1 MKKCGIY
8 LITNNINGKKYIG
21 QSRNLVKRWNNHKDQ
36 GRHNHSTL
44 LIHNAMRE
52 YGIDNFSF
60 DILLECPIDM
70 LDVWESDM
78 IRLYDTFVP
87 NGYNI
92 RDGKKGITE
101 EERLKLSKRM
111 KENNPMKNP
120 DIAERVGNKL
130 KGTHHSRVS
139 EYQIEVTKK
148 RMRENNPMKNPDVV
162 KKVKMKMTGRKQ
174 DKERVIRNSKYTNI
188 LQFSKDGKFIKKWD
202 LISDIEKELDIDHW
216 GIYAVLNGKQKTAG
230 GYIWKC
236 I

>member
-21 QSRNLVKRWNNHKDQ
+21 QSRNLVKRWNHHKDEA
-36 GRHNHSTL
+36 RHNRSTL

-78 IRLYDTFVP
+78 IRLYDTFAP

-101 EERLKLSKRM
+101 EERLKSSERM

-120 DIAERVGNKL
+120 DIAERVRNKL
-130 KGTHHSRVS
+130 KGTHHNRVT

-148 RMRENNPMKNPDVV
+148 RMKENNPMKNPEVA
-162 KKVKMKMTGRKQ
+162 KKVSMKITGRKQ
-174 DKERVIRNSKYTNI
+174 DKERVIRNSKHTNI

-202 LISDIEKELDIDHW
+202 LVSDITKELGVDHCC
-216 GIYAVLNGKQKTAG
+216 IYAVLNGKRKTAG
-230 GYIWKC
+230 GYIWRC

>member
-21 QSRNLVKRWNNHKDQ
+21 QSRNLVKRWNDHKDEA
-36 GRHNHSTL
+36 RHNRSTL

-92 RDGKKGITE
+92 RDGKKGISE
-101 EERLKLSKRM
+101 EERLKLSERMKENNPMKNPEVVDKVRNKLKGVHTNRVTEYQIEVTKKRM

-120 DIAERVGNKL
+120 
-130 KGTHHSRVS
+130 
-139 EYQIEVTKK
+139 EVA
-148 RMRENNPMKNPDVV
+148 
-162 KKVKMKMTGRKQ
+162 KKVSMKMTGRKQ
-174 DKERVIRNSKYTNI
+174 DKERVIRNSKHTNI

-202 LISDIEKELDIDHW
+202 LVSDITKELGIDHCC
-216 GIYAVLNGKQKTAG
+216 IYAVLNGKQKTAG
-230 GYIWKC
+230 GYIWRC